1 MQSAGSEAYA
11 RLYHSVALLLPD
23 ATVWVAGGNPSRGTY
38 ETHMEIYQPP
48 YLFNSTGGLATR
60 PSITSSPASVVYGQT
75 FQVQTPNAAS
85 ISSVVLM
92 RDGSVTHSFDM
103 DQRMVNLS
111 FTVGSGVLNAT
122 VPAKANVLPPG
133 YYMLF
138 LVNTRGVPSVAPFV
152 QVKYAPSSIR
162 FVQVNA
168 ATPQSP
174 ASSVSVAYTNQQIAG
189 DLNIVVVGWNDS
201 ISQVS
206 AVTDSHGNTYSL
218 AIGPTTGTALRQS
231 IYYTKNAIT
240 GSNTVT
246 VKFNQAAAYPDIR
259 VLEYAGVST
268 LDVRQVHPEPARA
281 RAADRQRP
289 ARRKN

>member
-1 MQSAGSEAYA
+1 
-11 RLYHSVALLLPD
+11 
-23 ATVWVAGGNPSRGTY
+23 
-38 ETHMEIYQPP
+38 
-48 YLFNSTGGLATR
+48 
-60 PSITSSPASVVYGQT
+60 
-75 FQVQTPNAAS
+75 
-85 ISSVVLM
+85 
-92 RDGSVTHSFDM
+92 
-103 DQRMVNLS
+103 
-111 FTVGSGVLNAT
+111 
-122 VPAKANVLPPG
+122 
-133 YYMLF
+133 
-138 LVNTRGVPSVAPFV
+138 VNTSGVPSVAPFV

-174 ASSVSVAYTNQQIAG
+174 ASSVSVVYTNQQTAG

-206 AVTDSHGNTYSL
+206 AVTDSHGNAYWL

-268 LDVRQVHPEPARA
+268 LDVTAGASGTSASAGSGSATTSTAQELIFGANTVSTMNAG
-281 RAADRQRP
+281 AASGFVGRIITSPDGDLAEDRIVSSTGTYGATAPLTSSGAWVMQM
-289 ARRKN
+289 ATFK